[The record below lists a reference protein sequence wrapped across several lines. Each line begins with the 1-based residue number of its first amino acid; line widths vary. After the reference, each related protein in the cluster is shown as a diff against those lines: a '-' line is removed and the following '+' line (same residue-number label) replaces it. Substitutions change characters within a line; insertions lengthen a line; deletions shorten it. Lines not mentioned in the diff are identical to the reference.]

1 MLEQIRKHMG
11 WMMWV
16 IVGLITVTFLFFGIY
31 PSSGGGDR
39 AAKVGNTVITM
50 DEVNRAYRN
59 LSDNYKDLLKDKF
72 NDTIAKS
79 LKSQALQEL
88 IVNRLMIDEAERI
101 GLRVSDAEL
110 QAAIM
115 RMPAFS
121 VDGKFDKRAYDRI
134 LDRINMTPA
143 AFEASQREFLL
154 RQKMENL
161 IRDGVTVTDAEL
173 AAAYKQSNPKARPG
187 DFEKNR
193 ETFRQTYLAG
203 KQRDTLTAA
212 LREIEKRIPVKIEQ
226 KSLAQL

>member
-1 MLEQIRKHMG
+1 MG

-16 IVGLITVTFLFFGIY
+16 IIGLVTVTFLFFGIY
-31 PSSGGGDR
+31 PSSGGGER

-50 DEVNRAYRN
+50 EEVNRAYRN
-59 LSDNYKDLLKDKF
+59 LADNYKDLLKDKF

-101 GLRVSDAEL
+101 GLRVSDQEL

-161 IRDGVTVTDAEL
+161 IKD
-173 AAAYKQSNPKARPG
+173 
-187 DFEKNR
+187 
-193 ETFRQTYLAG
+193 
-203 KQRDTLTAA
+203 
-212 LREIEKRIPVKIEQ
+212 
-226 KSLAQL
+226 

>member
-101 GLRVSDAEL
+101 GLRVSDQEL

-173 AAAYKQSNPKARPG
+173 AAAYKQSNPKAKPG

>member
-1 MLEQIRKHMG
+1 MG

-16 IVGLITVTFLFFGIY
+16 IIGLITVTFLFFGIY
-31 PSSGGGDR
+31 PSSGGGER

-79 LKSQALQEL
+79 LRSQALQEL

-173 AAAYKQSNPKARPG
+173 AAAYKQSNPKAKPG

-193 ETFRQTYLAG
+193 ETFRQTYLEG

>member
-1 MLEQIRKHMG
+1 
-11 WMMWV
+11 
-16 IVGLITVTFLFFGIY
+16 
-31 PSSGGGDR
+31 
-39 AAKVGNTVITM
+39 
-50 DEVNRAYRN
+50 
-59 LSDNYKDLLKDKF
+59 
-72 NDTIAKS
+72 
-79 LKSQALQEL
+79 
-88 IVNRLMIDEAERI
+88 
-101 GLRVSDAEL
+101 
-110 QAAIM
+110 M

-173 AAAYKQSNPKARPG
+173 AAAYKQSNPKAKPG

>member
-11 WMMWV
+11 WMMWI

-39 AAKVGNTVITM
+39 AAKVGDTVITM
-50 DEVNRAYRN
+50 EELNRAYRN
-59 LSDNYKDLLKDKF
+59 LHDNYKELLKDQF
-72 NDTIAKS
+72 NETFAKS
-79 LKSQALQEL
+79 LRSQALQEL

-101 GLRVSDAEL
+101 GLRVSDGEL

-161 IRDGVTVTDAEL
+161 IRDGVSVTDAEM
-173 AAAYKQSNPKARPG
+173 AAAYRQKNPNAKPG

-193 ETFRQTYLAG
+193 ENFRQTYLAG

-226 KSLAQL
+226 KSMAQL

>member
-1 MLEQIRKHMG
+1 MG

-16 IVGLITVTFLFFGIY
+16 IIGLITVTFLFFGIY
-31 PSSGGGDR
+31 PSSGGGER

-79 LKSQALQEL
+79 LRSQALQEL

-173 AAAYKQSNPKARPG
+173 AAAYKQSNPKAKPG